1 MIQCHIFTKMPQLI
15 PFYFTHQVT
24 VIFTIVLV
32 TIYIFSKYILPF
44 NLSTLTSRIYL
55 TTKWNS
61 LVPSKPSEFTNS
73 ALKSELVSWENVINS
88 GSPLSQFEI
97 KDFLSLI
104 TIGLGIRATN
114 LGLVTSF
121 SAVSVIMI
129 NFINNNGRKLITTLS
144 SVLLESVYVSV
155 HGIVTS
161 QIDEKKGQMF
171 FPFLFT
177 IFIIILTNNLV
188 GMIPYSLASTSQ
200 FIITFSL
207 SFTIVVGAT
216 ILGMIKYVFS
226 FFSIFVPGGCPLGLL
241 YLLTLIEFISYLA
254 RPVSLGLR
262 LAANV
267 LSGHM
272 LLLILSG
279 FAYNMLEK
287 GYAFSVASVLPL
299 AFIICFTAL
308 EIGIAIIQAQVFT
321 VLSSTYIKDGLK
333 LH

>member
-1 MIQCHIFTKMPQLI
+1 MPQLV

-24 VIFTIVLV
+24 VIFSVVLTV
-32 TIYIFSKYILPF
+32 VYLFSKYILPK
-44 NLSTLTSRIYL
+44 NLFLFTSRVYL
-55 TTKWNS
+55 SSKWTT
-61 LVPSKPSEFTNS
+61 LVPSKPHLFSDS
-73 ALKSELVSWENVINS
+73 AKKSDLLNLGDLAYS

-97 KDFLSLI
+97 KDFLSLVVV
-104 TIGLGIRATN
+104 GLGLKATN
-114 LGLVTSF
+114 LGVVAALS
-121 SAVSVIMI
+121 SVFFIII
-129 NFINNNGRKLITTLS
+129 NFINNNKKKLITTVS
-144 SVLLESVYVSV
+144 SVLLESIYVSV

-161 QIDEKKGQMF
+161 QIDDKKGQTY
-171 FPFLFT
+171 FPFLFS
-177 IFIIILTNNLV
+177 IFVIILSNNLV
-188 GMIPYSLASTSQ
+188 GMIPYSFASTSQ

-207 SFTIVVGAT
+207 SFTIVIGST
-216 ILGMIKYVFS
+216 ILGMIKHIFA
-226 FFSIFVPGGCPLGLL
+226 FFSLFVPGGCPLGLL

-272 LLLILSG
+272 LLVILSG

-287 GYAFSVASVLPL
+287 GYASSVASLLPL
-299 AFIICFTAL
+299 AFIVCFTAL

>member
-1 MIQCHIFTKMPQLI
+1 M
-15 PFYFTHQVT
+15 PFYFTHQVI
-24 VIFTIVLV
+24 VIFSLVLV
-32 TIYIFSKYILPF
+32 TIYIFSKYILPQ
-44 NLSTLTSRIYL
+44 NLCKFTSRIYL
-55 TTKWNS
+55 SSKWNS
-61 LVPSKPSEFTNS
+61 LLPSKPNS
-73 ALKSELVSWENVINS
+73 FSNSPTKSELYLFDTINIES

-97 KDFLSLI
+97 KDFLSL
-104 TIGLGIRATN
+104 TVAGSGLKVTN
-114 LGLVTSF
+114 LSTVSSF
-121 SAVSVIMI
+121 AIFFITMI
-129 NFINNNGRKLITTLS
+129 NFINNNNKKLITS
-144 SVLLESVYVSV
+144 MPSVILESIYISV

-161 QIDEKKGQMF
+161 QIDNKKGQMF
-171 FPFLFT
+171 FPFLFS
-177 IFIIILTNNLV
+177 IFIIILGNNLI
-188 GMIPYSLASTSQ
+188 GMIPYSFATTSQ

-207 SFTIVVGAT
+207 SFTIVIGST
-216 ILGMIKYVFS
+216 ILGLIKYIFT
-226 FFSIFVPGGCPLGLL
+226 FFSIFVPSGCPLALL

-279 FAYNMLEK
+279 FAYNMIET
-287 GYAFSVASVLPL
+287 GFTTSIAAILPL